1 MERTHHPRQ
10 LYPSY
15 PIRTHAGK
23 RGKSG
28 GRGPR
33 RNAAHKHRSRIVRS
47 PPPASLLPVPIRT
60 VPRIAQVLRSSIR
73 EYLCSEAMH
82 FLDIPTTRAA
92 ALVTSDTKVRR
103 DVFYTG
109 NVIQE
114 RASVR
119 FLCAH
124 GQIQE

>member
-1 MERTHHPRQ
+1 MEEIHAIQ
-10 LYPSY
+10 LFGVAVFCAPSVGLPPQTAY
-15 PIRTHAGK
+15 CNAKSTRRFF
-23 RGKSG
+23 RG
-28 GRGPR
+28 
-33 RNAAHKHRSRIVRS
+33 
-47 PPPASLLPVPIRT
+47 
-60 VPRIAQVLRSSIR
+60 QVLRSSIR
-73 EYLCSEAMH
+73 EFLCSEAMH

-119 FLCAH
+119 VPPGGVMVSEQGGSVVCAF
-124 GQIQE
+124 INLAASCRV